1 MKQSIVSLGRRGL
14 VPLVAAAAFAVAG
27 LAGVAVAKADPI
39 TLTAKLV
46 PVPGAPPT
54 GLGQV
59 VATYD
64 PSTLVL
70 TWHVTYAGL
79 SGPVLAGHFHGPAT
93 PGMDAPPVIFFH
105 PPLTSPIDGSQKLT
119 LDQVSQLVGGLYYV
133 NLHTRAFPMGEIRGQ
148 VNVQPT
154 N

>member
-1 MKQSIVSLGRRGL
+1 MKQSIVSRSRRGL
-14 VPLVAAAAFAVAG
+14 LPLVAAAAFAVAG
-27 LAGVAVAKADPI
+27 LAGVVAAKADPI

-46 PVPGAPPT
+46 PVAGAPPT

-64 PSTLVL
+64 PATLML

-119 LDQVSQLVGGLYYV
+119 LDQVSQLLGGLYYV
-133 NLHTRAFPMGEIRGQ
+133 NLHTKAFPMGEIRGQ

>member
-1 MKQSIVSLGRRGL
+1 MKQSIFSPGRRGL
-14 VPLVAAAAFAVAG
+14 VSLAAAAAFMVAG
-27 LAGVAVAKADPI
+27 LTGLATAHADPI

-46 PVPGAPPT
+46 PVLGAPPT
-54 GLGQV
+54 GLGEV

-79 SGPVLAGHFHGPAT
+79 SGPLLAAHFHGPAT
-93 PGMDAPPVIFFH
+93 PGTDAPPVIFFQ
-105 PPLTSPIDGSQKLT
+105 PPLTSPINGSAKLT
-119 LDQVSQLVGGLYYV
+119 LDQVSQLLGGLYYV
-133 NLHTRAFPMGEIRGQ
+133 NLHTHAFPMGEIRGQ